1 MTVIIDGTA
10 GIANNATDLSY
21 TGTLTGSTGVVNIGS
36 GQVYK
41 DASGNVGIGTSLVN
55 AKAQIQVGDV
65 MPAASGNMN
74 TGMVIQQGG
83 AGQALNFGSSSTNAY
98 SWINSAYSNNSGIAA
113 PLVLMTGATERAR
126 IDSSGNLLVGTTT
139 NLASTAKMSVYNT
152 GGGSGG
158 MAIGYGST
166 FGQFRV
172 MYLLSGNGGLYFDNG
187 TNAALLN
194 SAGAWTNASDARLK
208 NSITDIKYGLSAV
221 LSTQPR
227 SYKMND
233 LEGDYFGFIAQELQ
247 TVLPEVISG
256 DPEKQLGVDYG
267 SLVAVA
273 FKAIQEL
280 KAIVDTQAARITALE
295 AK

>member
-1 MTVIIDGTA
+1 MTVSISGTS
-10 GIANNATDLSY
+10 GIVNDATDLSY

-41 DASGNVGIGTSLVN
+41 DASGNVGIGTISVN

-126 IDSSGNLLVGTTT
+126 IDSSGALLVNTTT
-139 NLASTAKMSVYNT
+139 RLANSFLSVYNAT
-152 GGGSGG
+152 DNSFMSRVGDNTKATIGGFNASSSLTFYVLGSGQ
-158 MAIGYGST
+158 IYST
-166 FGQFRV
+166 
-172 MYLLSGNGGLYFDNG
+172 S
-187 TNAALLN
+187 T
-194 SAGAWTNASDARLK
+194 
-208 NSITDIKYGLSAV
+208 SITAISDRSQKENIKEITYGLSTIQNLKPV
-221 LSTQPR
+221 QFDFKDGCGSEEKGL
-227 SYKMND
+227 
-233 LEGDYFGFIAQELQ
+233 LGFIAQDVEQVIPELVK
-247 TVLPEVISG
+247 TNNDDLKTLKMGDMLPVLV
-256 DPEKQLGVDYG
+256 
-267 SLVAVA
+267 
-273 FKAIQEL
+273 KAIQEQQ
-280 KAIVDTQAARITALE
+280 AIITALTTRITALE